1 MNDFFLQNIKVSQF
15 QNDCEA
21 NDCLLSAKISDQM
34 MTRLKRIIEIDHPQW
49 FGMFTV
55 EQFLVECR
63 RNDLLRMF
71 VASQISKDA
80 KKQNKTEQ
88 ILCDFLNGI
97 NWDWQFSI
105 LPKSGKNSI
114 SFQNSAVKLK
124 SLDLVGVN
132 GSERIFI
139 THKYTNSQGGA
150 QDGIKMELE
159 LMASCWNSNNGRLA
173 IICDGDYWEHPKH
186 LHFFSQS
193 SNNVIIC
200 RHNELVNFI

>member
-1 MNDFFLQNIKVSQF
+1 MNDIFLQNIKVSQF

-105 LPKSGKNSI
+105 L
-114 SFQNSAVKLK
+114 Q
-124 SLDLVGVN
+124 
-132 GSERIFI
+132 
-139 THKYTNSQGGA
+139 
-150 QDGIKMELE
+150 
-159 LMASCWNSNNGRLA
+159 
-173 IICDGDYWEHPKH
+173 
-186 LHFFSQS
+186 
-193 SNNVIIC
+193 
-200 RHNELVNFI
+200 